1 MVRTTPKPNSVEEAK
16 ARLRA
21 NVNTVDYLAPLR
33 SRPMPLIA
41 LGLVGGFLAF
51 RLMKK
56 GNVNANMT
64 TGLFE
69 LGIAA
74 ARKLL

>member
-1 MVRTTPKPNSVEEAK
+1 MVRTTPKPTSVEEAK

-33 SRPMPLIA
+33 SRPLPLIA

-56 GNVNANMT
+56 GNVNMT

>member
-1 MVRTTPKPNSVEEAK
+1 MVRQTPKPRSVEEAK
-16 ARLRA
+16 AQLRA
-21 NVNTVDYLAPLR
+21 SVATVDYLAPLR
-33 SRPMPLIA
+33 SHPLPILS
-41 LGLVGGFLAF
+41 LGVVAGFIAF
-51 RLMKK
+51 RVLKK
-56 GNVNANMT
+56 GNLKMT

>member
-1 MVRTTPKPNSVEEAK
+1 MVRTTPKPSSVEEAK

-21 NVNTVDYLAPLR
+21 NIAAVDYLAPLR

-56 GNVNANMT
+56 SNVNMPT
-64 TGLFE
+64 SLFE

-74 ARKLL
+74 MRKLL